1 MKETFINV
9 QQSGLISYLV
19 PTKIINSNNTV
30 KKKNL
35 YYSTYNKEKHNEHSR
50 LCSFYSQ

>member
-19 PTKIINSNNTV
+19 PTKIINSNIQY
-30 KKKNL
+30 KKNL